1 MKRKFTLVLMA
12 LLMTLFSVN
21 ANAQSSGTPIKG
33 DVDGN
38 GVVNAADV
46 VAVVSIIME
55 QEGQSGGTKY
65 YRYAGIA
72 EPTAEN
78 IASIALGSSNE
89 IPNWN
94 THILQFLNETES
106 DQTAYIAIP
115 ADFNA
120 KFTDSSGTYEMNLVE
135 DGTFTYNGVTYEVK
149 HKNSPVKAGKTQTFY
164 VTTKTEKTTYY
175 WYAGIE
181 IPTAENI
188 RNLAIGSSNEKPSW
202 DKYELVYQNNTSEIV
217 EDTYVAVP
225 QEWNVRFSDS
235 SGTFT
240 MDLTDR
246 GTFIYNGVVYQIWEN
261 SIRLKTGR
269 TSRFYANTQSENE

>member
-65 YRYAGIA
+65 YWYAGIA

-94 THILQFLNETES
+94 THIL
-106 DQTAYIAIP
+106 
-115 ADFNA
+115 
-120 KFTDSSGTYEMNLVE
+120 
-135 DGTFTYNGVTYEVK
+135 
-149 HKNSPVKAGKTQTFY
+149 NS
-164 VTTKTEKTTYY
+164 
-175 WYAGIE
+175 
-181 IPTAENI
+181 
-188 RNLAIGSSNEKPSW
+188 
-202 DKYELVYQNNTSEIV
+202 
-217 EDTYVAVP
+217 
-225 QEWNVRFSDS
+225 
-235 SGTFT
+235 
-240 MDLTDR
+240 
-246 GTFIYNGVVYQIWEN
+246 
-261 SIRLKTGR
+261 
-269 TSRFYANTQSENE
+269 